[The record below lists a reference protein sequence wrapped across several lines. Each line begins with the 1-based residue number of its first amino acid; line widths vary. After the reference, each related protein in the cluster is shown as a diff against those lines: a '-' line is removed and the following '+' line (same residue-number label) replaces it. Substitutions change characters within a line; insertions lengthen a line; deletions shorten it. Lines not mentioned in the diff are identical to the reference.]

1 LFTPAVNHNRL
12 QGKAQRL
19 RQGSNIT
26 TSLVLLLSNE
36 SEQVAVHVDSIVGNV
51 EAVVKPLSPFMRR
64 IPGLSS
70 ATLLNDGQLCLILD
84 PVQLSVA
91 KGLSATL
98 NASGLSSSN
107 KNDSLNLSGITA
119 VNSVELAL
127 YRVEKQVSLR
137 TDDVPL
143 LSIADEVDAM
153 ASTITT
159 QAIEKNQPK
168 VRLAMVVDD
177 SLTVRKVT
185 QKLLIREGWEVVL
198 AKDGIDALEQLQ
210 TIRPAIMLVDIE
222 MPRMDGFDL
231 TRNVRSDS
239 LLSHIPIIMITS
251 RIADKHREY
260 ALSLGVTVYMG
271 KPYHDEALLAAM
283 EHLLV
288 ETI

>member
-1 LFTPAVNHNRL
+1 
-12 QGKAQRL
+12 L

-107 KNDSLNLSGITA
+107 SNDSLNSA
-119 VNSVELAL
+119 DLAL

-153 ASTITT
+153 PSTTTT
-159 QAIEKNQPK
+159 QAIEKPQPK